1 MREAD
6 KHRFLDSQFPRPAYS
21 AKWWRALPNSSPPH
35 RSRLSAR
42 RRGLPRPSRWLLRTI
57 RLDYVI
63 QFAWHLPKF
72 RGVRF
77 TSVLNK
83 DPPVLRAEVAVLL
96 AKDAIELVPPAEM
109 KSGFYSSYF
118 IVPKKG
124 GGLRPI
130 LDLRVLNWSLHK
142 LSFRMLMQ
150 RRIFLCIRPFDW
162 FAAINLKDA
171 YFHVSILPR
180 HRPFL
185 CFAFEGRVY
194 QCKALPFGLS
204 LSPRVFTKVM
214 EEALVPLKE
223 AVIHILNYIDDW
235 LILAQSRALLCEHRD
250 TVLSHLRASGQLGKE
265 QTLPYAEDL
274 FSWGIR
280 STGKRANFSLCRGSL
295 FFAWSFTRSTSQ
307 HVSH

>member
-1 MREAD
+1 
-6 KHRFLDSQFPRPAYS
+6 
-21 AKWWRALPNSSPPH
+21 
-35 RSRLSAR
+35 
-42 RRGLPRPSRWLLRTI
+42 
-57 RLDYVI
+57 
-63 QFAWHLPKF
+63 
-72 RGVRF
+72 
-77 TSVLNK
+77 
-83 DPPVLRAEVAVLL
+83 
-96 AKDAIELVPPAEM
+96 
-109 KSGFYSSYF
+109 
-118 IVPKKG
+118 
-124 GGLRPI
+124 
-130 LDLRVLNWSLHK
+130 
-142 LSFRMLMQ
+142 MQ

-185 CFAFEGRVY
+185 CFAFEGRAY
-194 QCKALPFGLS
+194 QCKALHFGLS

-274 FSWGIR
+274 FSWGMNKWNFPVESKQNGAEDGSR
-280 STGKRANFSLCRGSL
+280 VASSGKTLQ
-295 FFAWSFTRSTSQ
+295 FFVCFICFFVVLR
-307 HVSH
+307 VRCC